1 MTTVGIAKDIQQ
13 SSKKA
18 TERDDDKFPTIAN
31 VKQYYYQLNTLYQ
44 QMSSKYLRNTDVVIT
59 IEATRK

>member
-1 MTTVGIAKDIQQ
+1 MKGIQQ

-18 TERDDDKFPTIAN
+18 TDRDEDKFPVLAN
-31 VKQYYYQLNTLYQ
+31 VKQYYYQLNSLYQ
-44 QMSSKYLRNTDVVIT
+44 QMSSKYLRNIDVVIT